1 MFLGGGFIMAK
12 NIKNIFT
19 KIMEIPKEVVVDL
32 PLISMTGNE
41 ELTIENYKGVIEY
54 SEERIRINTAKGV
67 IKIEGRNLLLREI
80 TDDDIEVTGTI
91 LKLEFMI

>member
-1 MFLGGGFIMAK
+1 MVK

-19 KIMEIPKEVVVDL
+19 KIMEIPKEIVVDL

-54 SEERIRINTAKGV
+54 SEERVRINTAKGV
-67 IKIEGRNLLLREI
+67 IKIEGKNLLLNEI
-80 TDDDIEVTGTI
+80 TDDDIGVTGTI

>member
-1 MFLGGGFIMAK
+1 MVK

-19 KIMEIPKEVVVDL
+19 KIMEIPKEIVVDL

-67 IKIEGRNLLLREI
+67 IKIEGKNLLLNEI
-80 TDDDIEVTGTI
+80 TDDDIGVTGTI